1 MEQGTRI
8 LLPESEEEPASDTVH
23 AISDAQA
30 SVAMNVPDWAL
41 KGWDYAAGK
50 GTDFINNTFGT
61 NFDNPHA
68 KTWDEARDEDDYVI
82 QWANE
87 EAQKH
92 DLSTPEGREN
102 MRYEGSKL
110 GHPGWTRS
118 LMDYGRQ
125 NPDSWQARTAN
136 VLVPM
141 ENFWRRFIMK
151 DAPVNAAFAA
161 TPLGIM
167 TMLKN
172 IYSDLSGKNV
182 VIIGASLIVGR
193 PLATLMLNQ
202 ECTVTIT
209 HIHTRNIKELTRKAD
224 ILIAACG
231 VAKLVKQD
239 WIKDGA
245 VLIDV
250 GINRENGRICGDID
264 ADDVKEKAAFL
275 TPVPGGVGPMTVAML
290 LQNTVDA
297 YIMQHQ

>member
-1 MEQGTRI
+1 MTAEIINGKTTASGIYEILAQRI
-8 LLPESEEEPASDTVH
+8 
-23 AISDAQA
+23 
-30 SVAMNVPDWAL
+30 
-41 KGWDYAAGK
+41 K
-50 GTDFINNTFGT
+50 DF
-61 NFDNPHA
+61 P
-68 KTWDEARDEDDYVI
+68 
-82 QWANE
+82 
-87 EAQKH
+87 
-92 DLSTPEGREN
+92 STPKLAIIMVGNDDGSVIYVRNKQKAAEKIGLKTELFHFPEN
-102 MRYEGSKL
+102 ASEDEIITLISRLNADSQTNGIIVQLPLPAHLTTNKIINHIMPQKDVDGFNPYNTGML
-110 GHPGWTRS
+110 
-118 LMDYGRQ
+118 Q
-125 NPDSWQARTAN
+125 NNEQPYF
-136 VLVPM
+136 V
-141 ENFWRRFIMK
+141 
-151 DAPVNAAFAA
+151 AA

-231 VAKLVKQD
+231 VAKLVKKD

-250 GINRENGRICGDID
+250 GINRDNGKICGDID

-275 TPVPGGVGPMTVAML
+275 TPVPGGVGPMTIAML

-297 YIMQHQ
+297 YILQHQ